1 MHWLGRWY
9 ARRIINVNVNIVAA
23 GLLALPPT
31 MLVVHFSRHW
41 GVDDDHRVLILAI
54 TFVTDIIFDVAIYF
68 VLHWIANHGSWRNK
82 FLDKAEHL
90 LVEPAHA
97 GMSYIRD
104 AGVVQ
109 LQRFVLSPVLYIL
122 WLGIQYVMMWAGFDR
137 VLSMLV
143 GWVVGIATA
152 RTLHTLWMLREER
165 MTRERR
171 LAAMNLCGKC
181 GYNLVGVTAEKC
193 PECGQLIRRG
203 YGEAAV
209 VEVATAAVAQSVAPA
224 QAAPQPGDHNS
235 AAEASKL

>member
-1 MHWLGRWY
+1 MQWLARWY

-54 TFVTDIIFDVAIYF
+54 TFLTDIIFDVAIYF

-122 WLGIQYVMMWAGFDR
+122 WMGIQYVMMWTGFDR
-137 VLSMLV
+137 VPSMLV

-165 MTRERR
+165 LTREKR
-171 LAAMNLCGKC
+171 LQAMNLCRTC
-181 GYNLVGVTAEKC
+181 GVSLAGVTASKC
-193 PECGQLIRRG
+193 PECGQLIQRG
-203 YGEAAV
+203 YA
-209 VEVATAAVAQSVAPA
+209 EVADVELKANAANGEGPAPVEPPPTKPD
-224 QAAPQPGDHNS
+224 QTPSHSAP
-235 AAEASKL
+235 